1 MCKSL
6 VKPGWAGACFQTLQP
21 GRGVGQGLE
30 SGGLHVSI
38 SVLSL
43 APSPTISL
51 SLSLS
56 FSFLSL
62 VLSLLLSAP
71 LFAYLCF
78 TLICLSL
85 PDSPISLLLCFSLPP
100 TP

>member
-6 VKPGWAGACFQTLQP
+6 VKPEWAGACFRLSSLAAVW
-21 GRGVGQGLE
+21 VGTGEQG
-30 SGGLHVSI
+30 SRI
-38 SVLSL
+38 SVSLLSL

-56 FSFLSL
+56 FSLLSL
-62 VLSLLLSAP
+62 VLSLLLSVP

-78 TLICLSL
+78 TLMS
-85 PDSPISLLLCFSLPP
+85 FSS
-100 TP
+100 